1 MAALALRSARFA
13 LGTVTGKR
21 RVIGVVL
28 LLALLIPFFAL
39 NRLPKLDTVRADLA
53 LALAPTAECFQGFC
67 IEREPESTFLQR
79 WWRFSLT
86 YLQLVTAGMVFA
98 FLAGGIAETFLMPAP
113 TPGAGPPRRL
123 LGGRWGRILKGLG
136 MGPVVNLCS
145 ACVVPVSSAMHR
157 RGLGIEGSLALV
169 HGSAT
174 LNVPSLLM
182 IAVVFSPL
190 LGASRL
196 ALGLTA
202 AFLLGPLVLWVARTA
217 AARPAAWAAA
227 AEEAACELPGWG
239 PGGDGGRPERQEAGR
254 TSASGRP
261 ETVAGGAASG
271 SGSAWWNWASHRERP
286 GARPPGRDEASMS
299 GTGERGATQPAG
311 MHRRFQAAA
320 LAPWA
325 AGARPA
331 AAAAAGEAARA
342 LPEWGPGGAAG
353 GPERHT
359 AGQHT
364 FASGRPETVAGGA
377 SGGPTRAAPGA
388 FRKPADSWAAVAVA
402 GVRQWARATGRLVV
416 QMAPL
421 MVVAGFAS
429 GAAIQ
434 LLQPETV
441 DAYLGDSLSGVLAA
455 ATLGVLINVPLL
467 FEIPL
472 VALLLVLGAGAA
484 PSAAL
489 LFAAAAGGPITFW
502 GLARTVGRRGI
513 AAYAAGTWTIAVL
526 GGLLVLAVS
535 TQFPTLAPLR
545 AALVPEA
552 PAVAKQTP
560 TGPTHARPA
569 DAVPL
574 AFRDVSVAAGVSGD
588 VYHSIATHSLGVN
601 WIDVNRDGWP
611 DLFAVRGDAGLAPR
625 LFLNR
630 GDGSFEPR
638 HDLLPELPAMEM
650 SGSVFADYDND
661 GDDDIYVYT
670 DHPEWSLQGYNAPD
684 GPPNLLLKNLFSE
697 HGGRLPAAGPL
708 FAEVAAAAGVDDLA
722 PAPFGE
728 LPAYRTKAASWL
740 DYDRD
745 GCVDLY
751 VGHIVINNEADP
763 ANRDRLFHNECDG
776 TFTDATDHAL
786 PAAADYRAALVV
798 YGAHLDDDLWPD
810 LYVVNVAGNGANRAL
825 HTDQVYRNRDG
836 RFVQVFDDWPW
847 IGDDA
852 QAGMGIAAAD
862 VDLNGTWD
870 LYITD
875 LLDATTLERP
885 PGGNVLYLGDA
896 SGAWADNKAAGAGV
910 AGTDSWGINFL
921 DADHDGWEDLY
932 VATMVHLNDEL
943 LYANNRNGTFTNVAA
958 QAGYDGYDTGAS
970 RGSAVA
976 DYDGDGDLDIAVVN
990 QHEPHCAHRPPPSC
1004 SLQLLRNDT
1013 ATAGNWLKLRLTGTA
1028 SNRSAIGALV
1038 RVQAGP
1044 LRLMRQV
1051 TGGSSGHSQNSLVVH
1066 FGLGRVDLV
1075 NRVEILWPSGARTNW
1090 SAQPPDTLIDVVEGR
1105 ACTDG
1110 QRAECVEAPPA
1121 PAAAARAGA
1130 ELANAPAAVGETG
1143 AGAP

>member
-1 MAALALRSARFA
+1 
-13 LGTVTGKR
+13 
-21 RVIGVVL
+21 
-28 LLALLIPFFAL
+28 
-39 NRLPKLDTVRADLA
+39 
-53 LALAPTAECFQGFC
+53 
-67 IEREPESTFLQR
+67 
-79 WWRFSLT
+79 
-86 YLQLVTAGMVFA
+86 
-98 FLAGGIAETFLMPAP
+98 
-113 TPGAGPPRRL
+113 
-123 LGGRWGRILKGLG
+123 
-136 MGPVVNLCS
+136 
-145 ACVVPVSSAMHR
+145 
-157 RGLGIEGSLALV
+157 
-169 HGSAT
+169 
-174 LNVPSLLM
+174 
-182 IAVVFSPL
+182 
-190 LGASRL
+190 
-196 ALGLTA
+196 
-202 AFLLGPLVLWVARTA
+202 
-217 AARPAAWAAA
+217 
-227 AEEAACELPGWG
+227 
-239 PGGDGGRPERQEAGR
+239 
-254 TSASGRP
+254 
-261 ETVAGGAASG
+261 
-271 SGSAWWNWASHRERP
+271 
-286 GARPPGRDEASMS
+286 
-299 GTGERGATQPAG
+299 
-311 MHRRFQAAA
+311 
-320 LAPWA
+320 
-325 AGARPA
+325 
-331 AAAAAGEAARA
+331 
-342 LPEWGPGGAAG
+342 
-353 GPERHT
+353 
-359 AGQHT
+359 
-364 FASGRPETVAGGA
+364 
-377 SGGPTRAAPGA
+377 
-388 FRKPADSWAAVAVA
+388 
-402 GVRQWARATGRLVV
+402 
-416 QMAPL
+416 MAPL

-441 DAYLGDSLSGVLAA
+441 DAYLGNSLLGVLAA

-484 PSAAL
+484 PSATL

-502 GLARTVGRRGI
+502 GLARAVGRRGI
-513 AAYAAGTWTIAVL
+513 AAYAIGTWAIAAL

-535 TQFPTLAPLR
+535 TQFPALAPLR
-545 AALVPEA
+545 ATLAAA
-552 PAVAKQTP
+552 PATVKQTP
-560 TGPTHARPA
+560 PGPIHTRPA

-574 AFRDVSVAAGVSGD
+574 AFTDVSVSAGVTGD
-588 VYHSIATHSLGVN
+588 IYHSIATHSLGVN

-611 DLFAVRGDAGLAPR
+611 DLFAVRGDSGLAPR

-630 GDGSFEPR
+630 GDGSFAPR
-638 HDLLPELPAMEM
+638 HDLLPELPGMEM

-684 GPPNLLLKNLFSE
+684 GPPNLLLKNLFAE

-708 FAEVAAAAGVDDLA
+708 FEEVAAAAGVDDLA
-722 PAPFGE
+722 TAPFGE
-728 LPAYRTKAASWL
+728 LPAYRTKAANWL

-776 TFTDATDHAL
+776 TFTDATESTL
-786 PAAADYRAALVV
+786 PLNADYRAALVV

-810 LYVVNVAGNGANRAL
+810 LYVVNVAGNGANRTL

-875 LLDATTLERP
+875 LLSATTLERP
-885 PGGNVLYLGDA
+885 PGGNVLYLADT
-896 SGAWADNKAAGAGV
+896 SGSWADNKAAGAGV

-921 DADHDGWEDLY
+921 DADHDGWEDIY

-943 LYANNRNGTFTNVAA
+943 LYANNRNGTFTNVAE
-958 QAGYDGYDTGAS
+958 QAGYDTGAS
-970 RGSAVA
+970 RGSAVG

-990 QHEPHCAHRPPPSC
+990 QHEPHCVEGPPPSC

-1013 ATAGNWLKLRLTGTA
+1013 ATAGNWLKLRLVGTA

-1066 FGLGRVDLV
+1066 FGLGRVEVVD
-1075 NRVEILWPSGARTNW
+1075 RVEILWPSGARTSW
-1090 SAQPPDTLIDVVEGR
+1090 SGQESDRLVEVVEGR
-1105 ACTDG
+1105 ACAVG
-1110 QRAECVEAPPA
+1110 QRAACVEAPPA
-1121 PAAAARAGA
+1121 VATAEMAGA
-1130 ELANAPAAVGETG
+1130 ELASAPDAAGE
-1143 AGAP
+1143 AGASAP

>member
-1 MAALALRSARFA
+1 MVAAALRGASFALRTEA
-13 LGTVTGKR
+13 GKR
-21 RVIGVVL
+21 RVIGAVL
-28 LLALLIPFFAL
+28 LLALLVPFFAL

-86 YLQLVTAGMVFA
+86 YLQLVAAGMVFA

-113 TPGAGPPRRL
+113 ATGATAPPRL

-190 LGASRL
+190 LGASRI

-202 AFLLGPLVLWVARTA
+202 AFLLGPLVLWVARRA
-217 AARPAAWAAA
+217 AAEPAAWAAA
-227 AEEAACELPGWG
+227 AEDAACELPGWG
-239 PGGDGGRPERQEAGR
+239 PEQQGAEEPTA
-254 TSASGRP
+254 AIWHP
-261 ETVAGGAASG
+261 ETAASGAASG
-271 SGSAWWNWASHRERP
+271 SSGPWWNPASHHERR
-286 GARPPGRDEASMS
+286 GARLAGRDETSMS
-299 GTGERGATQPAG
+299 GICERGATPPDG
-311 MHRRFQAAA
+311 VHRRSHAAVV
-320 LAPWA
+320 AP
-325 AGARPA
+325 
-331 AAAAAGEAARA
+331 RA
-342 LPEWGPGGAAG
+342 NG
-353 GPERHT
+353 
-359 AGQHT
+359 
-364 FASGRPETVAGGA
+364 ETVACSA
-377 SGGPTRAAPGA
+377 AFGPTRPAPGA
-388 FRKPADSWAAVAVA
+388 FRNPADSWSAVAVTGA
-402 GVRQWARATGRLVV
+402 RQWARATGRLVV

-441 DAYLGDSLSGVLAA
+441 DAYLGNSLLGVLAA

-484 PSAAL
+484 PSATL

-502 GLARTVGRRGI
+502 GLARAVGRRGI
-513 AAYAAGTWTIAVL
+513 AAYAIGTWAIAAL

-535 TQFPTLAPLR
+535 TQFPALAPLR
-545 AALVPEA
+545 AALVPAA
-552 PAVAKQTP
+552 PATVKQTP
-560 TGPTHARPA
+560 PGPIHTRPA

-574 AFRDVSVAAGVSGD
+574 AFTDVSVSAGVTGD
-588 VYHSIATHSLGVN
+588 IYHSIATHSLGVN

-611 DLFAVRGDAGLAPR
+611 DLFAVRGDSGLAPR

-630 GDGSFEPR
+630 GDGSFAPR
-638 HDLLPELPAMEM
+638 HDLLPELPGMEM

-684 GPPNLLLKNLFSE
+684 GPPNLLLKNLFAE

-708 FAEVAAAAGVDDLA
+708 FEEVAAAAGVDDLA
-722 PAPFGE
+722 TAPFGE
-728 LPAYRTKAASWL
+728 LPAYRTKAANWL

-776 TFTDATDHAL
+776 TFTDASDSAL
-786 PAAADYRAALVV
+786 PLTADYRAALVV

-810 LYVVNVAGNGANRAL
+810 LYVVNVAGNGANRTL
-825 HTDQVYRNRDG
+825 HSDQIYRNRDG

-875 LLDATTLERP
+875 LLSATTLERP
-885 PGGNVLYLGDA
+885 PGGNVLYLADT
-896 SGAWADNKAAGAGV
+896 SGSWADNKAAGAGV

-921 DADHDGWEDLY
+921 DADHDGWEDIY

-943 LYANNRNGTFTNVAA
+943 LYANNRNGTFTNVAE
-958 QAGYDGYDTGAS
+958 QAGYDTGAS
-970 RGSAVA
+970 RGSAVG

-990 QHEPHCAHRPPPSC
+990 QHEPHCVEGPPPSC

-1013 ATAGNWLKLRLTGTA
+1013 ATAGNWLKLRLVGTA

-1066 FGLGRVDLV
+1066 FGLGRVEVVD
-1075 NRVEILWPSGARTNW
+1075 RVEILWPSGARTSW
-1090 SAQPPDTLIDVVEGR
+1090 SGQESDRLVEVVEGR
-1105 ACTDG
+1105 ACAVG
-1110 QRAECVEAPPA
+1110 QRAACVEAPPA
-1121 PAAAARAGA
+1121 VATAEMAGA
-1130 ELANAPAAVGETG
+1130 ELASAPDAAGE
-1143 AGAP
+1143 AGASAP

>member
-1 MAALALRSARFA
+1 MVAAALRGASVALRTEA
-13 LGTVTGKR
+13 GKR
-21 RVIGVVL
+21 RVIGAVL
-28 LLALLIPFFAL
+28 LLTLLVPFFAL

-86 YLQLVTAGMVFA
+86 YLQLVAAGMVFA
-98 FLAGGIAETFLMPAP
+98 FLAGGIAETFLMPA
-113 TPGAGPPRRL
+113 GAGATGPPRL

-145 ACVVPVSSAMHR
+145 ACVVPVSSAMYR

-217 AARPAAWAAA
+217 SARPAAWAAA
-227 AEEAACELPGWG
+227 AEDAACELPGSG
-239 PGGDGGRPERQEAGR
+239 PGGAPGEPVRQDAGPR
-254 TSASGRP
+254 TSASGHLK
-261 ETVAGGAASG
+261 TVAAGVVPRVAGAAVNSI
-271 SGSAWWNWASHRERP
+271 A
-286 GARPPGRDEASMS
+286 
-299 GTGERGATQPAG
+299 
-311 MHRRFQAAA
+311 
-320 LAPWA
+320 
-325 AGARPA
+325 
-331 AAAAAGEAARA
+331 
-342 LPEWGPGGAAG
+342 PGGAT
-353 GPERHT
+353 H
-359 AGQHT
+359 
-364 FASGRPETVAGGA
+364 
-377 SGGPTRAAPGA
+377 AAPGA
-388 FRKPADSWAAVAVA
+388 FGNRADSWSAVTVA

-441 DAYLGDSLSGVLAA
+441 EAYLGDSLPGVLAA

-502 GLARTVGRRGI
+502 GLARVVGRRGI
-513 AAYAAGTWTIAVL
+513 AAYAAGTWAIAVL
-526 GGLLVLAVS
+526 GGLLVLAAG
-535 TQFPTLAPLR
+535 TQFPALAPLR
-545 AALVPEA
+545 ATLA
-552 PAVAKQTP
+552 AVTPTAVKQTP
-560 TGPTHARPA
+560 PGPTHARPA

-574 AFRDVSVAAGVSGD
+574 AFTDVSVSAGVTGD
-588 VYHSIATHSLGVN
+588 IYHSIATHSLGVN

-611 DLFAVRGDAGLAPR
+611 DLFAVRGDSGLAPR

-638 HDLLPELPAMEM
+638 HDLLPELPGMEM

-670 DHPEWSLQGYNAPD
+670 DHPEWSLQAYNAPD

-697 HGGRLPAAGPL
+697 HGDRLPRAGPL
-708 FAEVAAAAGVDDLA
+708 FEEVAAAAGVDDLA

-728 LPAYRTKAASWL
+728 MPAYRTKAATWL

-763 ANRDRLFHNECDG
+763 ANRDRLFRNECDG
-776 TFTDATDHAL
+776 TFIDATESAL
-786 PAAADYRAALVV
+786 PLSADNRAALVV

-810 LYVVNVAGNGANRAL
+810 LYVVNVAGNGANRTL
-825 HTDQVYRNRDG
+825 HTDQVYRNRGG

-885 PGGNVLYLGDA
+885 PGGNVLYLSDA
-896 SGAWADNKAAGAGV
+896 SGAWTDNKAAGAGV

-943 LYANNRNGTFTNVAA
+943 LYANNRNGTFTNVAE
-958 QAGYDGYDTGAS
+958 QAGYDTGAS
-970 RGSAVA
+970 RGSAAA

-990 QHEPHCAHRPPPSC
+990 QHEPHCVEGAEDAGGPTPSC

-1013 ATAGNWLKLRLTGTA
+1013 ATVGNWLKLRLTGTA

-1038 RVQAGP
+1038 RVEAGP

-1066 FGLGRVDLV
+1066 FGLGRVDV
-1075 NRVEILWPSGARTNW
+1075 VDRVDILWPSGTRTSW
-1090 SAQPPDTLIDVVEGR
+1090 SGQEPDRLLDVIESR

-1121 PAAAARAGA
+1121 VATAEMAGA
-1130 ELANAPAAVGETG
+1130 KL
-1143 AGAP
+1143 AGAPDAAGAAKR